1 METRA
6 NYTLIGVFTLAVIV
20 GVFGFIYWFQNI
32 GGTGERV
39 FYRVVFDGSVSGLR
53 TGASVLFNGI
63 RVGEVTDL
71 KLDPKRPKQVVAR
84 ISVDKSVA
92 VRDDT
97 EIGLEFQGLTGI
109 SALSLKG
116 GSPDKTPLV
125 GAPTIK
131 DDGPLLVAPP
141 GATQDV
147 TQAARD
153 ALRKVQ
159 EFIEDNQKAFK
170 SALANIDS
178 FTAALAR
185 NSENVDKTLASIEKF
200 TGALGRN
207 SENVDKTLASIE
219 QFTAALGRNSDR
231 IDRIAIGLENLTGG
245 PDGKGGDINEAA
257 RSIKELADN
266 LDKRTADL
274 TVGILR
280 LTHSGTRA
288 LSTIDKAAKNFDANP
303 SRLIWG
309 GPPPDSKPKTNEPR
323 VPQSR

>member
-6 NYTLIGVFTLAVIV
+6 NYILIGAFTLAVIV
-20 GVFGFIYWFQNI
+20 GVFGFVYWFQNI
-32 GGTGERV
+32 GGTGERA

-63 RVGEVTDL
+63 RVGEVTGL
-71 KLDPKRPKQVVAR
+71 SLDPKRPKQVVTR

-92 VRDDT
+92 IRADT

-116 GSPDKTPLV
+116 GDPNKPPLV
-125 GAPTIK
+125 GAVNIK
-131 DDGPLLVAPP
+131 DDGPLLTAPP

-159 EFIEDNQKAFK
+159 EFIEDNQKVFK
-170 SALANIDS
+170 STLANIDAFS
-178 FTAALAR
+178 AALAR
-185 NSENVDKTLASIEKF
+185 NSERVDHI
-200 TGALGRN
+200 
-207 SENVDKTLASIE
+207 
-219 QFTAALGRNSDR
+219 AA
-231 IDRIAIGLENLTGG
+231 GLENLTGG

-257 RSIKELADN
+257 RSIRTLAEN
-266 LDKRTADL
+266 LDKRTAEL
-274 TVGILR
+274 TVGILK
-280 LTHSGTRA
+280 LANSGTRT

-303 SRLIWG
+303 SRIIFG
-309 GPPPDSKPKTNEPR
+309 GPPPAANTTNSNR
-323 VPQSR
+323 R

>member
-6 NYTLIGVFTLAVIV
+6 NYVLIGAFTLAVIV

-32 GGTGERV
+32 GGTGERA

-63 RVGEVTDL
+63 RVGEVTGL
-71 KLDPKRPKQVVAR
+71 ALDPKRPKQVIAR
-84 ISVDKSVA
+84 ISVDKGVA
-92 VRDDT
+92 IRADT

-116 GSPDKTPLV
+116 GDPSKPPLV
-125 GAPTIK
+125 GAANIK
-131 DDGPLLVAPP
+131 EDGPILTAPP

-159 EFIEDNQKAFK
+159 EFIEDNQKVFK
-170 SALANIDS
+170 SALANVDAFS
-178 FTAALAR
+178 AALAR
-185 NSENVDKTLASIEKF
+185 NSERVDHI
-200 TGALGRN
+200 
-207 SENVDKTLASIE
+207 
-219 QFTAALGRNSDR
+219 AA
-231 IDRIAIGLENLTGG
+231 GLENLTGG

-257 RSIKELADN
+257 RSIKTLAEN
-266 LDKRTADL
+266 LDKRTAEL
-274 TVGILR
+274 TVGILK
-280 LTHSGTRA
+280 LANSGTRT

-303 SRLIWG
+303 SRIIFG
-309 GPPPDSKPKTNEPR
+309 GPPPAAKDASPSTNR
-323 VPQSR
+323 R